1 VNSAQWSVLTTHH
14 CPPTTNMIYIASDHA
29 GFELK
34 NTIFNHLRETGREIE
49 DVGPF
54 AYDKMDDYPDFVYP
68 CAVKVAVDVANNR
81 GIIIGWRG
89 NGEAMVAN
97 KVKGIRAA
105 VYYGGNKEIVRLSRD
120 HNDANVLSLGAGF
133 IPVEEIK
140 EVIDQWLALPFGAGR
155 HAPRVEKIKKIEQKL
170 YK

>member
-1 VNSAQWSVLTTHH
+1 
-14 CPPTTNMIYIASDHA
+14 MIYIASDHA

-34 NTIFNHLRETGREIE
+34 NNIYNHLKETGREIE

-54 AYDKMDDYPDFVYP
+54 AYDKMDDYPDFCYP
-68 CAVKVAVDVANNR
+68 CAVKVAADLEHNR
-81 GIIIGWRG
+81 GIIIGWSG

-105 VYYGGNKEIVRLSRD
+105 VYCGGNKEIVRLSRD

-133 IPVEEIK
+133 IPIDEIK
-140 EVIDQWLALPFGAGR
+140 EVIDLWLATPFGAGR
-155 HAPRVEKIKKIEQKL
+155 HAARVGKIKKIEDETFK
-170 YK
+170 